1 MENSFHFFPLWK
13 RGMKG
18 DLTAFQKTKL
28 LRGVYIFADRK
39 EITMG
44 RKRILIFMGS
54 PRRKGNSALLAQQV
68 EAGAKGAGADVES
81 FFLHDMEVKACDACD
96 ICRDK
101 TETDC
106 ILDDDMREIF
116 PKLRQA
122 DGIVIASPI
131 YWFTVSAQTKLFM
144 DRWYALGGPEGYAL
158 KGKKFG
164 IVLTYADTDPFT
176 SGAVNALRTFQ
187 DALKFIEATIVGM
200 VYGSA
205 WEAGEI
211 EKNKELMEKA
221 FELGKKMASE

>member
-1 MENSFHFFPLWK
+1 MSREK
-13 RGMKG
+13 
-18 DLTAFQKTKL
+18 
-28 LRGVYIFADRK
+28 
-39 EITMG
+39 
-44 RKRILIFMGS
+44 ILIFMGS
-54 PRRKGNSALLAQQV
+54 PRREGNSAILARQV
-68 EAGAKGAGADVES
+68 KAGAEAAGAEVES
-81 FFLHDMEVKACDACD
+81 FSLHDLNVRPCDACEA
-96 ICRDK
+96 CRDK

-106 ILDDDMREIF
+106 ILDDDLKDIF

-187 DALKFIEATIVGM
+187 DALNFLNATIVGM

-205 WEAGEI
+205 WAAGKI
-211 EKNKELMEKA
+211 KDNRELMEKA
-221 FELGKKMASE
+221 YDLGKKIASDAG

>member
-1 MENSFHFFPLWK
+1 MS
-13 RGMKG
+13 
-18 DLTAFQKTKL
+18 
-28 LRGVYIFADRK
+28 RK
-39 EITMG
+39 
-44 RKRILIFMGS
+44 KILIFLGS
-54 PRRKGNSALLAQQV
+54 PRREGNSCLLAQQV
-68 EAGAKGAGADVES
+68 EAGAKEAGAEVET
-81 FFLHDMEVKACDACD
+81 FFLHDMDVRLCDACD
-96 ICRDK
+96 LCRGK

-106 ILDDDMREIF
+106 ILDDDMKDIF

-131 YWFTVSAQTKLFM
+131 YWFTVSAQTKKFM

-187 DALKFIEATIVGM
+187 DALRFVEATIVGM

-211 EKNKELMEKA
+211 KKDKEVMEKA